1 MRDTKGEL
9 IKRLILFIERD
20 KCVKNLQRTT
30 AHPISEAD
38 FTLIQFFVMFSLHLS
53 EVWSLKIGALQ
64 KL

>member
-9 IKRLILFIERD
+9 IKRFILFIERD

-38 FTLIQFFVMFSLHLS
+38 FTLI
-53 EVWSLKIGALQ
+53 
-64 KL
+64 